1 MARIFITGGGGFV
14 GAAIAERLARRG
26 DEVAAFD
33 IVESPRL
40 KELRAELPNLAFYPG
55 ELTEWSQLAEAMKD
69 FDADAV
75 IHCAAVVGVL
85 NGASSRLWTMRVNV
99 EGSLNVLSAMRLCD
113 VKRMINLSSE
123 EVYGAFTGDTI
134 DETHGC
140 FPVKTYG
147 ISKFATEQ
155 LARDFAEENDMEVIH
170 IRTCWVYGPGLPRPR
185 IPKTFIDAAVDG
197 CSLHLDGGAEYRVD
211 QVYID
216 DLTEGLVAALD
227 HRAHKHDVYHVT
239 TGQAPSLGQMV
250 DWIREI
256 VPGADISISSGPYQV
271 GPGVIA
277 VRKGALDCSRARDA
291 FGYQPKF
298 TLRDGLEACV
308 AARRRMQQDV

>member
-14 GAAIAERLARRG
+14 GAANAERLALRG
-26 DEVAAFD
+26 DKVAAFD

-40 KELRAELPNLAFYPG
+40 KELRARHSNLTFCPG
-55 ELTEWSQLAEAMKD
+55 ELTEWPQLAEAMKA
-69 FDADAV
+69 FRPDAV

-85 NGASSRLWTMRVNV
+85 NGAASPVWTMRVNV
-99 EGSLNVLSAMRLCD
+99 EGTLNVLSAMRLCD
-113 VKRMINLSSE
+113 VPRMINLSSE
-123 EVYGAFTGDTI
+123 EVYGAFTADKI
-134 DETHGC
+134 DESHAC

-155 LARDFAEENDMEVIH
+155 LARDFATENGMDVIN

-185 IPKTFIDAAVDG
+185 IPKTLVDAAVDG
-197 CSLHLDGGAEYRVD
+197 GSLHLEGGAEYRVD
-211 QVYID
+211 QIYID

-227 HRAHKHDVYHVT
+227 HPKHQHDVYHIS
-239 TGQAPSLGQMV
+239 TGTAPSLGQMV
-250 DWIREI
+250 DWIREL
-256 VPGADISISSGPYQV
+256 VPGADISMSSGPYQV

-277 VRKGALDCSRARDA
+277 VRKGALDYSRAHAA
-291 FGYQPKF
+291 FGYQPRF

-308 AARRRMQQDV
+308 TARRGG